1 MKEEKFFLI
10 EELLK
15 IQEENE
21 LHYIPEEKILELA
34 KKTGRSPADI
44 HSVISFYPRL
54 SDKPRGKY
62 LIRVCENLP
71 CHIEGAQEVI
81 DAIKNFLD
89 IDFGQSTPDGKFY
102 LERTSCLGLCAAA
115 PVILINNV
123 PYGNLTPEKVVEVLK
138 EYMEGDND

>member
-15 IQEENE
+15 IQEENPF
-21 LHYIPEEKILELA
+21 HYIPEEKILELA
-34 KKTGRSPADI
+34 RKTGRSPADI
-44 HSVISFYPRL
+44 LSVISFYPRL

-71 CHIEGAQEVI
+71 CHMEGAVEVI
-81 DAIKNFLD
+81 DAIKRFLG
-89 IDFGQSTPDGKFY
+89 IDFGESTPDGKFY

-138 EYMEGDND
+138 QYMEDDND